1 MYKLTFDKKA
11 LQKPC
16 QPVGS
21 VEEGMEI
28 AKKLLKKL
36 KELGGVGLAANQ
48 VGINKRVCVVNALKP
63 IYLINPEIVGNFG
76 RVLFSEGCLSFPNQ
90 SILTERFANILVKAD
105 NFNEPQIFNSSKS
118 VLECV
123 CVQHEIDHLDGITM
137 FERQYMIK
145 K

>member
-16 QPVGS
+16 QPIES

-28 AKKLLKKL
+28 AKELLKKL
-36 KELGGVGLAANQ
+36 KELGGIGLAANQ

-63 IYLINPEIVGNFG
+63 IYLINPEIVGN
-76 RVLFSEGCLSFPNQ
+76 
-90 SILTERFANILVKAD
+90 ILVKAD
-105 NFNEPQIFNSSKS
+105 NFNEPQIFNSGKS

-145 K
+145 N